1 MARKVR
7 TRVSAP
13 VAPEV
18 PAGITTEAPMPVP
31 VEPSPPPAPVQE
43 REQEQERD
51 ARSSLAAA
59 TGTDDTALQCALLRD
74 LLAALAVKPGS
85 ESSEQ
90 RGAAGFA
97 LMREFKPQDGLE
109 GAFAAQAAALHAAGM
124 QALSRAARP
133 EMPVEV
139 SSRLR
144 RDAVLAFRAM
154 GEVVETIQ
162 TKRGGGAVQRIT
174 VEHISQA
181 IIGVPGG
188 GGRE

>member
-1 MARKVR
+1 MPRARKPKAIAAPANAAVP
-7 TRVSAP
+7 VPIEEDAHSALT
-13 VAPEV
+13 VA
-18 PAGITTEAPMPVP
+18 AGTDHPQLRRALLSAVIGSLGGTVGTEAH
-31 VEPSPPPAPVQE
+31 AE
-43 REQEQERD
+43 R
-51 ARSSLAAA
+51 AA
-59 TGTDDTALQCALLRD
+59 
-74 LLAALAVKPGS
+74 AALALM
-85 ESSEQ
+85 
-90 RGAAGFA
+90 AAA
-97 LMREFKPQDGLE
+97 APRDGIE
-109 GAFAAQAAALHAAGM
+109 GALAAQFAALHNAGMAALRRAAG
-124 QALSRAARP
+124 P

-174 VEHISQA
+174 VEHISQP